1 MKKIITTLVLAV
13 ATLGVAQAQEFKVGV
28 KAGGLFSNAAFKKDT
43 KEGITTKINTGFK
56 FGYQFGVLGEY
67 NFNDKLGVEVDV
79 LYAFQG
85 AKLNSIE
92 GGREGETPVKINI
105 KNGELNTQMNVNHI
119 WLKYSVA
126 EGLRPKLGVNVSNL
140 IKTSLKGEVENEGDK
155 INFADAKYE
164 PKKKFDFGVGAG
176 IEYNHDSG
184 FFVEATYNY
193 GLTELSIKKK
203 GVDTNAENA
212 PFKNSV
218 IQLNVGYKF

>member
-176 IEYNHDSG
+176 IEYNHSSG

-203 GVDTNAENA
+203 GGDADSENA

>member
-28 KAGGLFSNAAFKKDT
+28 KAGGLFSDAAFKKQT
-43 KEGITTKINTGFK
+43 KERITTKYNTGFK

-85 AKLNSIE
+85 AKLTSIE
-92 GGREGETPVKINI
+92 GGIEGHTPLKLNI

-119 WLKYSVA
+119 WLKYSLT
-126 EGLRPKLGVNVSNL
+126 ESLRPKLGVNVSNL
-140 IKTSLKGEVENEGDK
+140 IKTSLKGEFEGGGRTL
-155 INFADAKYE
+155 NFADAKFE

-193 GLTELSIKKK
+193 GLTELSIKEK
-203 GVDTNAENA
+203 GDADSES
-212 PFKNSV
+212 PRFKNSV

>member
-43 KEGITTKINTGFK
+43 KEGITTKYNTGFK

-85 AKLNSIE
+85 AKFNSVE
-92 GGREGETPVKINI
+92 GGIEGETLRKIDI
-105 KNGELNTQMNVNHI
+105 KNGEINTQMNVNHI

-126 EGLRPKLGVNVSNL
+126 EGLRPKLGVNISNL
-140 IKTSLKGEVENEGDK
+140 IKTSLKGEFEGGGRTL
-155 INFADAKYE
+155 NFADAKFE

-193 GLTELSIKKK
+193 GLTELSIKEK
-203 GVDTNAENA
+203 GDANSES
-212 PFKNSV
+212 PSFKNSV

>member
-28 KAGGLFSNAAFKKDT
+28 KAGGLFSNVAFKKQT
-43 KEGITTKINTGFK
+43 KEGMTTKYNTGFK

-85 AKLNSIE
+85 AKFNSIE
-92 GGREGETPVKINI
+92 FSRGDVSFPKVDI
-105 KNGELNTQMNVNHI
+105 KNGEINTQMNVNHI

-140 IKTSLKGEVENEGDK
+140 IKASVKGEAEAEGRK
-155 INFADAKYE
+155 INFADLKAE

-193 GLTELSIKKK
+193 GLTELSFKEK
-203 GVDTNAENA
+203 GDVETES
-212 PFKNSV
+212 PRFKNSV

>member
-1 MKKIITTLVLAV
+1 MRKIITTLVLAV

-28 KAGGLFSNAAFKKDT
+28 KAGGLFSNAAFKKQT
-43 KEGITTKINTGFK
+43 EERITTKINTGFK

-92 GGREGETPVKINI
+92 GGREGQTPVKINI

-119 WLKYSVA
+119 WVKYSVA
-126 EGLRPKLGVNVSNL
+126 EGLRPKLGVNISNL
-140 IKTSLKGEVENEGDK
+140 IKTSLKGEVENEGDTL
-155 INFADAKYE
+155 NFADAKYE

-203 GVDTNAENA
+203 GGDANAESTY
-212 PFKNSV
+212 FKNSV

>member
-28 KAGGLFSNAAFKKDT
+28 KAGGLFSDVAFQKQT
-43 KEGITTKINTGFK
+43 KGRITTKYNTGFK

-85 AKLNSIE
+85 AKLTSIE
-92 GGREGETPVKINI
+92 GGIEGQTPIKVDI

-119 WLKYSVA
+119 WVKYSVA
-126 EGLRPKLGVNVSNL
+126 EGLRPKLGVNISNL
-140 IKTSLKGEVENEGDK
+140 VKISQKGELENRGYK
-155 INFADAKYE
+155 INLADTKAE

-193 GLTELSIKKK
+193 GLTELSFKRK
-203 GVDTNAENA
+203 GEADSEG
-212 PFKNSV
+212 PRLKNSV

>member
-28 KAGGLFSNAAFKKDT
+28 KAGGLFSDAAFKKDT
-43 KEGITTKINTGFK
+43 KEGITSKYNTGFK

-85 AKLNSIE
+85 AKFNSVE
-92 GGREGETPVKINI
+92 GGIEGETLRKIDI
-105 KNGELNTQMNVNHI
+105 KNGEINTQMNVNHI

-126 EGLRPKLGVNVSNL
+126 EGLRPKLGVNISNL
-140 IKTSLKGEVENEGDK
+140 IKTSLKGEFEGGGHTL
-155 INFADAKYE
+155 NYADLKAE

-193 GLTELSIKKK
+193 GLTELSLKEK
-203 GVDTNAENA
+203 GDANSES
-212 PFKNSV
+212 PRFKNSV

>member
-43 KEGITTKINTGFK
+43 KEGITTKYNTGFK

-85 AKLNSIE
+85 AKLTSVE
-92 GGREGETPVKINI
+92 GGLEGQTLVKVNI

-126 EGLRPKLGVNVSNL
+126 EGLRPKLGVNISNL
-140 IKTSLKGEVENEGDK
+140 VKTSLKGEFEGGGRTL
-155 INFADAKYE
+155 NFADAKFE
-164 PKKKFDFGVGAG
+164 PNKKFDFGVGAG

-193 GLTELSIKKK
+193 GLTELSIKEK
-203 GVDTNAENA
+203 GDANSES
-212 PFKNSV
+212 PRFKNSV

>member
-43 KEGITTKINTGFK
+43 KEGITTKYNTGFK

-85 AKLNSIE
+85 AKFNSIE
-92 GGREGETPVKINI
+92 FSRGDVSFPKVDI
-105 KNGELNTQMNVNHI
+105 KNGEINTQMNVNHI

-126 EGLRPKLGVNVSNL
+126 EGLRPKLGVNISNL
-140 IKTSLKGEVENEGDK
+140 VKTSLKGEFEGGGRTL
-155 INFADAKYE
+155 NFADAKFE
-164 PKKKFDFGVGAG
+164 PNKKFDFGVGAG
-176 IEYNHDSG
+176 IEYNHSSG

-193 GLTELSIKKK
+193 GLTELSIKEK
-203 GVDTNAENA
+203 GDANSES
-212 PFKNSV
+212 PRFKNSV

>member
-28 KAGGLFSNAAFKKDT
+28 KAGGLFSDAAFKKQT
-43 KEGITTKINTGFK
+43 KGGITTKYNTGFK

-85 AKLNSIE
+85 AKLTSVE
-92 GGREGETPVKINI
+92 GGIEGETLRKIDI

-126 EGLRPKLGVNVSNL
+126 EGLRPKLGVNISNL
-140 IKTSLKGEVENEGDK
+140 VKTSLKGEFEGGGRTL
-155 INFADAKYE
+155 NYADLKAE

-193 GLTELSIKKK
+193 GLTELSFKEK
-203 GVDTNAENA
+203 GDANSES
-212 PFKNSV
+212 PRFKNSV

>member
-43 KEGITTKINTGFK
+43 KEGITTKYNTGFK

-85 AKLNSIE
+85 AKLTSVE
-92 GGREGETPVKINI
+92 GGLEGHTPLKLNI

-126 EGLRPKLGVNVSNL
+126 EGLRPKLGVNISNL
-140 IKTSLKGEVENEGDK
+140 IKTSLKGEFEGGGRTL
-155 INFADAKYE
+155 NYADLKAE

-176 IEYNHDSG
+176 IEYNHSSG

-193 GLTELSIKKK
+193 GLTELSFKEK
-203 GVDTNAENA
+203 GDANSES
-212 PFKNSV
+212 PRFKNSV

>member
-28 KAGGLFSNAAFKKDT
+28 KAGGLFSDAAFKKQT
-43 KEGITTKINTGFK
+43 KGGITTKYNTGFK

-85 AKLNSIE
+85 AKLNSVE
-92 GGREGETPVKINI
+92 GGREGEALRKIDI

-126 EGLRPKLGVNVSNL
+126 EGLRPKLGVNISNL
-140 IKTSLKGEVENEGDK
+140 VKTSLKGEFEGGGRTL
-155 INFADAKYE
+155 NFADAKFE

-193 GLTELSIKKK
+193 GLTELSIKEK
-203 GVDTNAENA
+203 GDANSES
-212 PFKNSV
+212 PSFKNSV

>member
-28 KAGGLFSNAAFKKDT
+28 KAGGLFSDAAFKKDT
-43 KEGITTKINTGFK
+43 KEGITTKYNTGFK

-85 AKLNSIE
+85 AKFNSIE
-92 GGREGETPVKINI
+92 FSRGDVSFPKVDI
-105 KNGELNTQMNVNHI
+105 KNGEINTQMNVNHI

-126 EGLRPKLGVNVSNL
+126 EGLRPKLGVNISNL
-140 IKTSLKGEVENEGDK
+140 IKASVKGETEVEGRK
-155 INFADAKYE
+155 INFADLKAE

-193 GLTELSIKKK
+193 GLTELSFKEK
-203 GVDTNAENA
+203 GDVETES
-212 PFKNSV
+212 PRFKNSV

>member
-43 KEGITTKINTGFK
+43 KEGITTKYNTGFK

-85 AKLNSIE
+85 AKFNSIE
-92 GGREGETPVKINI
+92 GGIEGETLRKIDI
-105 KNGELNTQMNVNHI
+105 KNGEINTQMNVNHI

-126 EGLRPKLGVNVSNL
+126 EGLRPKLGVNISNL
-140 IKTSLKGEVENEGDK
+140 IKTSLKGEFEGGGHTL
-155 INFADAKYE
+155 NYADLKAE

-193 GLTELSIKKK
+193 GLTELSFKEK
-203 GVDTNAENA
+203 GDADSES
-212 PFKNSV
+212 PRFKNSV

>member
-43 KEGITTKINTGFK
+43 KEGITTKYNTGFK

-85 AKLNSIE
+85 AKFNSIE
-92 GGREGETPVKINI
+92 FSRGDVSFPKVDI
-105 KNGELNTQMNVNHI
+105 KNGEINTQMNVNHI

-126 EGLRPKLGVNVSNL
+126 EGLRPKLGVNISNL
-140 IKTSLKGEVENEGDK
+140 IKASVKGETEVEGRK
-155 INFADAKYE
+155 INFADLKAE

-193 GLTELSIKKK
+193 GLTELSFKEK
-203 GVDTNAENA
+203 GDVETES
-212 PFKNSV
+212 PHFKNSV

>member
-28 KAGGLFSNAAFKKDT
+28 KAGGLFSNVAFKKQT
-43 KEGITTKINTGFK
+43 KEGITTKYNTGFK

-85 AKLNSIE
+85 AKFNSIE
-92 GGREGETPVKINI
+92 FSRGDVSFPKVDI
-105 KNGELNTQMNVNHI
+105 KNGEINTQMNVNHI

-140 IKTSLKGEVENEGDK
+140 IKASVKGEAEAEGRK
-155 INFADAKYE
+155 INFADLKAE

-193 GLTELSIKKK
+193 GLTELSFKEK
-203 GVDTNAENA
+203 GDVETES
-212 PFKNSV
+212 PRFKNSV

>member
-43 KEGITTKINTGFK
+43 KEGITTKYNTGFK

-85 AKLNSIE
+85 AKFNSIE
-92 GGREGETPVKINI
+92 FSRGDVSFPKVDI
-105 KNGELNTQMNVNHI
+105 KNGEINTQMNVNHI

-126 EGLRPKLGVNVSNL
+126 EGLRPKLGVNISNL
-140 IKTSLKGEVENEGDK
+140 VKTSLKGEFEGGGRTL
-155 INFADAKYE
+155 NFADAKFE
-164 PKKKFDFGVGAG
+164 PSKKFDFGVGAG

-193 GLTELSIKKK
+193 GLTELSIKEK
-203 GVDTNAENA
+203 GDANSES
-212 PFKNSV
+212 PRFKNSV

>member
-13 ATLGVAQAQEFKVGV
+13 ATLGVAQAQEFKVGI

-43 KEGITTKINTGFK
+43 KEGITTKYNTGFK

-85 AKLNSIE
+85 AKFNSVE
-92 GGREGETPVKINI
+92 GGIEGETLRKIDI
-105 KNGELNTQMNVNHI
+105 KNGEINTQMNVNHI

-126 EGLRPKLGVNVSNL
+126 EGLRPKLGVNISNL
-140 IKTSLKGEVENEGDK
+140 VKTSLKGEFEGGGHTL
-155 INFADAKYE
+155 NYADLKAE

-193 GLTELSIKKK
+193 GLTELSIKEK
-203 GVDTNAENA
+203 GDADSENA

>member
-203 GVDTNAENA
+203 GGDADSENA

>member
-28 KAGGLFSNAAFKKDT
+28 KAGGLFSDAAFKKDT
-43 KEGITTKINTGFK
+43 KEGITSKYNTGFK

-85 AKLNSIE
+85 AKLNSVE
-92 GGREGETPVKINI
+92 GGLEGQTLVKANI
-105 KNGELNTQMNVNHI
+105 KNGEINTQMNVNHI

-126 EGLRPKLGVNVSNL
+126 EGLRPKLGVNISNL
-140 IKTSLKGEVENEGDK
+140 VKTSLKGEFEGGGRTL
-155 INFADAKYE
+155 NFADAKFE
-164 PKKKFDFGVGAG
+164 PNKKFDFGVGAG

-193 GLTELSIKKK
+193 GLTELSIKEK
-203 GVDTNAENA
+203 GDANSES
-212 PFKNSV
+212 PRFKNSV

>member
-28 KAGGLFSNAAFKKDT
+28 KAGGLFSNVAFKKET
-43 KEGITTKINTGFK
+43 RGSFTTKYNTGFK

-85 AKLNSIE
+85 AKLTSVE
-92 GGREGETPVKINI
+92 GGREGETLRKIDI

-126 EGLRPKLGVNVSNL
+126 EGLRPKLGVNISNL
-140 IKTSLKGEVENEGDK
+140 IKTSLKGEFEAGGHTLNY
-155 INFADAKYE
+155 ADLTAQ

-193 GLTELSIKKK
+193 GLTELSFKEK
-203 GVDTNAENA
+203 GDANSES
-212 PFKNSV
+212 PRFKNSV

>member
-43 KEGITTKINTGFK
+43 KEGITTKYNTGFK

-85 AKLNSIE
+85 AKLNSVE
-92 GGREGETPVKINI
+92 GGLEGQTLVKANI
-105 KNGELNTQMNVNHI
+105 KNGEINTQMNVNHI

-126 EGLRPKLGVNVSNL
+126 EGLRPKLGVNISNL
-140 IKTSLKGEVENEGDK
+140 IKTSLKGEFEGGGHTL
-155 INFADAKYE
+155 NYADLKAE

-193 GLTELSIKKK
+193 GLTELSFKEK
-203 GVDTNAENA
+203 GDANSES
-212 PFKNSV
+212 PRFKNSV

>member
-28 KAGGLFSNAAFKKDT
+28 KAGGLFSNVAFKKQT
-43 KEGITTKINTGFK
+43 KEGITTKYNTGFK

-85 AKLNSIE
+85 AKFNSVE
-92 GGREGETPVKINI
+92 GGLEGQTPVKANI

-126 EGLRPKLGVNVSNL
+126 EGLRPKVGVNISNL
-140 IKTSLKGEVENEGDK
+140 IKTSLKGEFEGGGRTL
-155 INFADAKYE
+155 NFADAKYE

-176 IEYNHDSG
+176 IEYNHSSG

-193 GLTELSIKKK
+193 GLTELSIKEK
-203 GVDTNAENA
+203 GDADSES
-212 PFKNSV
+212 PRFKNSV

>member
-43 KEGITTKINTGFK
+43 KEGITTKYNTGFK

-85 AKLNSIE
+85 AKLNSVE
-92 GGREGETPVKINI
+92 GGLEGQTLVKANI
-105 KNGELNTQMNVNHI
+105 KNGEINTQMNVNHI

-126 EGLRPKLGVNVSNL
+126 EGLRPKLGVNISNL
-140 IKTSLKGEVENEGDK
+140 VKTSLKGEFEGGGRTL
-155 INFADAKYE
+155 NFADAKFE

-193 GLTELSIKKK
+193 GLTELSIKEK
-203 GVDTNAENA
+203 GDANSES
-212 PFKNSV
+212 PSFKNSV

>member
-28 KAGGLFSNAAFKKDT
+28 KAGGLFSNVAFKKQTDE
-43 KEGITTKINTGFK
+43 EGVTTKFNTGFK

-85 AKLNSIE
+85 AKFNSIE
-92 GGREGETPVKINI
+92 FSRGDVSFPKVDI
-105 KNGELNTQMNVNHI
+105 KNGEINTQMNVNHI

-126 EGLRPKLGVNVSNL
+126 EGLRPKLGVNISNL
-140 IKTSLKGEVENEGDK
+140 IKASQKGEAEVEGRK
-155 INFADAKYE
+155 INFADTKAE

-193 GLTELSIKKK
+193 GLTELSFKRK
-203 GVDTNAENA
+203 GEADSES
-212 PFKNSV
+212 PRFKNSV

>member
-28 KAGGLFSNAAFKKDT
+28 KAGGLFSNVAFKKQT
-43 KEGITTKINTGFK
+43 KGVITTKYNTDFK

-85 AKLNSIE
+85 AKFNSIE
-92 GGREGETPVKINI
+92 FSRGDVSFPKVDI
-105 KNGELNTQMNVNHI
+105 KNGEINTQMNVNHI

-140 IKTSLKGEVENEGDK
+140 IKASVKGEAEAEGRK
-155 INFADAKYE
+155 INFADLKAE

-193 GLTELSIKKK
+193 GLTELSFKEK
-203 GVDTNAENA
+203 GDVETES
-212 PFKNSV
+212 PRFKNSV

>member
-28 KAGGLFSNAAFKKDT
+28 KAGGLFSNAAFKKET
-43 KEGITTKINTGFK
+43 KESGITSKYNTGFK

-85 AKLNSIE
+85 AKFNSIE
-92 GGREGETPVKINI
+92 GGREGETPVKVNI

-119 WLKYSVA
+119 WLKYSLT
-126 EGLRPKLGVNVSNL
+126 EGLRPKLGVNISNL
-140 IKTSLKGEVENEGDK
+140 IKASVKGEAENEGDK

-176 IEYNHDSG
+176 IEYNHSSG

-193 GLTELSIKKK
+193 GLTELSIKEK
-203 GVDTNAENA
+203 GDADSENT

>member
-1 MKKIITTLVLAV
+1 MRKIITTLVLAV

-28 KAGGLFSNAAFKKDT
+28 KAGGLFSNVAFKKQT
-43 KEGITTKINTGFK
+43 IETSTTKINTGFK

-85 AKLNSIE
+85 AKLNSLE
-92 GGREGETPVKINI
+92 VDREGETPQKIDI
-105 KNGELNTQMNVNHI
+105 KNGALNTQMNVNHI

-126 EGLRPKLGVNVSNL
+126 EGLRPKLGVNISNL
-140 IKTSLKGEVENEGDK
+140 IKTSLKGELGDEGDK
-155 INFADAKYE
+155 NNLADVKAE

-176 IEYNHDSG
+176 IEYNHSSG

-193 GLTELSIKKK
+193 GLTELSFKEK
-203 GVDTNAENA
+203 GDADSENA

>member
-1 MKKIITTLVLAV
+1 MKKIIATLVLAV

-43 KEGITTKINTGFK
+43 KEGITTKYNTGFK

-85 AKLNSIE
+85 AKFNSIE
-92 GGREGETPVKINI
+92 FSRGDVSFPKVDI
-105 KNGELNTQMNVNHI
+105 KNGEINTQMNVNHI

-140 IKTSLKGEVENEGDK
+140 IKTSLKG
-155 INFADAKYE
+155 INFADLKAE

-193 GLTELSIKKK
+193 GLTELSIKEK
-203 GVDTNAENA
+203 GDADSES
-212 PFKNSV
+212 PRFKNSV

>member
-43 KEGITTKINTGFK
+43 KEGITTKYNTGFK

-85 AKLNSIE
+85 AKLTSVE
-92 GGREGETPVKINI
+92 GGLEGQTLVKANI

-126 EGLRPKLGVNVSNL
+126 EGLRPKLGVNISNL
-140 IKTSLKGEVENEGDK
+140 VKTSLKGEFEGGGRTL
-155 INFADAKYE
+155 NFADAKFE

-176 IEYNHDSG
+176 IEYNHSSG

-193 GLTELSIKKK
+193 GLTELSIKEK
-203 GVDTNAENA
+203 GDADSES
-212 PFKNSV
+212 PRFKNSV

>member
-28 KAGGLFSNAAFKKDT
+28 KAGGLFSDAAFKKET
-43 KEGITTKINTGFK
+43 EGSITTKINTGFK

-85 AKLNSIE
+85 AKLTSVEGGIE
-92 GGREGETPVKINI
+92 GHTPLKLNI

-126 EGLRPKLGVNVSNL
+126 EGLRPKLGVNISNL
-140 IKTSLKGEVENEGDK
+140 IKTSLKGEVENEGDTL
-155 INFADAKYE
+155 NFADAKYE

-193 GLTELSIKKK
+193 GLTELSIKEK
-203 GVDTNAENA
+203 GDTDTES
-212 PFKNSV
+212 PRFKNSV

>member
-43 KEGITTKINTGFK
+43 KEGITTKYNTGFK

-85 AKLNSIE
+85 AKLNSVE
-92 GGREGETPVKINI
+92 GGLEGQTLVKANI
-105 KNGELNTQMNVNHI
+105 KNGEINTQMNVNHI

-126 EGLRPKLGVNVSNL
+126 EGLRPKLGVNISNL
-140 IKTSLKGEVENEGDK
+140 VKTSLKGEFEGGGRTL
-155 INFADAKYE
+155 NFADAKFE

-193 GLTELSIKKK
+193 GLTELSFKEK
-203 GVDTNAENA
+203 GDANSES
-212 PFKNSV
+212 PRFKNSV

>member
-43 KEGITTKINTGFK
+43 KEGITTKYNTGFK

-85 AKLNSIE
+85 AKFNSIE
-92 GGREGETPVKINI
+92 FSRGDVSFPKVDI
-105 KNGELNTQMNVNHI
+105 KNGEINTQMNVNHI

-140 IKTSLKGEVENEGDK
+140 IKASVKGEAEAEGRK
-155 INFADAKYE
+155 INFADLKAE

-193 GLTELSIKKK
+193 GLTELSFKEK
-203 GVDTNAENA
+203 GDVETES
-212 PFKNSV
+212 PRFKNSV

>member
-28 KAGGLFSNAAFKKDT
+28 KAGGLFSNAAFKKET
-43 KEGITTKINTGFK
+43 KESGITSKYNTGFK

-85 AKLNSIE
+85 AKLTSVE
-92 GGREGETPVKINI
+92 GGIEGETLRKIDI

-126 EGLRPKLGVNVSNL
+126 EGLRPKLGVNISNL
-140 IKTSLKGEVENEGDK
+140 VKTSLKGEFEGGGRTL
-155 INFADAKYE
+155 NFADAKFE

-193 GLTELSIKKK
+193 GLTELSIKEK
-203 GVDTNAENA
+203 GDANSES
-212 PFKNSV
+212 PSFKNSV

>member
-43 KEGITTKINTGFK
+43 KEGITTKYNTGFK

-85 AKLNSIE
+85 AKFNSIE
-92 GGREGETPVKINI
+92 FSRGDVSFPKVDI
-105 KNGELNTQMNVNHI
+105 KNGEINTQMNVNHI

-126 EGLRPKLGVNVSNL
+126 EGLRPKVGVNISNL
-140 IKTSLKGEVENEGDK
+140 IKTSLKGEFEGGGRTL
-155 INFADAKYE
+155 NFADAKYE

-176 IEYNHDSG
+176 IEYNHSSG

-193 GLTELSIKKK
+193 GLTELSFKEK
-203 GVDTNAENA
+203 GDVETES
-212 PFKNSV
+212 PRFKNSV
-218 IQLNVGYKF
+218 IQLNVCYKF

>member
-28 KAGGLFSNAAFKKDT
+28 KAGGLFSNAAFKKET
-43 KEGITTKINTGFK
+43 KESGITSKYNTGFK

-85 AKLNSIE
+85 AKLTSVE
-92 GGREGETPVKINI
+92 GGREGETLRKIDI

-126 EGLRPKLGVNVSNL
+126 EGLRPKLGVNISNL
-140 IKTSLKGEVENEGDK
+140 IKTSLKGEFEAGGHTLNY
-155 INFADAKYE
+155 ADLKAE

-193 GLTELSIKKK
+193 GLTELSFKKK
-203 GVDTNAENA
+203 GEADSENA
-212 PFKNSV
+212 SFKNSV

>member
-28 KAGGLFSNAAFKKDT
+28 KAGGLFSDVAFKKQT
-43 KEGITTKINTGFK
+43 KERITTKYNTGFK

-85 AKLNSIE
+85 AKLTSVE
-92 GGREGETPVKINI
+92 GGIEGETLRKIDI

-126 EGLRPKLGVNVSNL
+126 EGLRPKLGVNISNL
-140 IKTSLKGEVENEGDK
+140 IKTSLKGEFEGGGHTL
-155 INFADAKYE
+155 NYADLKAE

-176 IEYNHDSG
+176 IEYNLDSG

-193 GLTELSIKKK
+193 GLTELSFKEK
-203 GVDTNAENA
+203 GDANSES
-212 PFKNSV
+212 PRFKNSV

>member
-28 KAGGLFSNAAFKKDT
+28 KAGGLFSDVAFKKQT
-43 KEGITTKINTGFK
+43 KERITTKYNTGFK

-85 AKLNSIE
+85 AKFNSIE
-92 GGREGETPVKINI
+92 GGREGETPVKVNI

-119 WLKYSVA
+119 WLKYSLT
-126 EGLRPKLGVNVSNL
+126 EGLRPKLGVNISNL
-140 IKTSLKGEVENEGDK
+140 IKASVKGEAENEGDK

-176 IEYNHDSG
+176 IEYNHSSG

-193 GLTELSIKKK
+193 GLTELSIKEK
-203 GVDTNAENA
+203 GDADSENT

>member
-43 KEGITTKINTGFK
+43 KEGITTKYNTGFK

-85 AKLNSIE
+85 AKFNSIE
-92 GGREGETPVKINI
+92 FSRGDVSFPKVDI
-105 KNGELNTQMNVNHI
+105 KNGEINTQMNVNHI

-140 IKTSLKGEVENEGDK
+140 IKASVKGETEVEGRK
-155 INFADAKYE
+155 INFADLKAE

-193 GLTELSIKKK
+193 GLTELSFKEK
-203 GVDTNAENA
+203 GDVETES
-212 PFKNSV
+212 PRFKNSV

>member
-43 KEGITTKINTGFK
+43 KEGITTKYNTGFK

-85 AKLNSIE
+85 AKLTSVE
-92 GGREGETPVKINI
+92 GGLEGHTPLKLNI

-126 EGLRPKLGVNVSNL
+126 EGLRPKLGVNISNL
-140 IKTSLKGEVENEGDK
+140 IKTSLKGEFENRGYK
-155 INFADAKYE
+155 INIADDKFE
-164 PKKKFDFGVGAG
+164 PSKKFDFGVGAG

-193 GLTELSIKKK
+193 GLTELSIKEK
-203 GVDTNAENA
+203 GDANSES
-212 PFKNSV
+212 PRFKNSV